1 MRCSR
6 PWFLIFLDNFPHRS
20 FPIPEGSPSKT
31 GLIIFA
37 FRVQPSFFDRRIPK
51 SLSPWKSMF
60 CLKGIHVLSFL
71 SYSDYIYLI
80 LLLSQSIAG
89 IQTVSPLENS
99 VDVGSNTS
107 EHAYI
112 SWIVEF
118 YVVYRFI
125 KPVRIS
131 QSLNLIFIIIK
142 LNPIYIIYFR
152 LI

>member
-60 CLKGIHVLSFL
+60 CLKDLSFI
-71 SYSDYIYLI
+71 SYNDYVYLI
-80 LLLSQSIAG
+80 LLLSQSIAL
-89 IQTVSPLENS
+89 IQTISPLENS

-131 QSLNLIFIIIK
+131 QSLNLILIIIK

>member
-1 MRCSR
+1 
-6 PWFLIFLDNFPHRS
+6 
-20 FPIPEGSPSKT
+20 
-31 GLIIFA
+31 
-37 FRVQPSFFDRRIPK
+37 
-51 SLSPWKSMF
+51 MF
-60 CLKGIHVLSFL
+60 CLKDIHVLSLL

-89 IQTVSPLENS
+89 IQTISPLENS
-99 VDVGSNTS
+99 VDVCSNTS